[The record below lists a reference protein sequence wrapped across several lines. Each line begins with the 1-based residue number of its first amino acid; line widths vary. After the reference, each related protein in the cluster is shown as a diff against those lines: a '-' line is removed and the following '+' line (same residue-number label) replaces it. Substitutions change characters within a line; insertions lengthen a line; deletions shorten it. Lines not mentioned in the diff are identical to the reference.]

1 MMMELERASRLR
13 RDMPELKH
21 SETHRVFHGPGE
33 GTGTLQSITI
43 DRYGPYAWIT
53 AKSEIDRATKLLLID
68 FLQAEFKGA
77 VVMNRE
83 THGSLEMPT
92 LLFGEVPQER
102 FWVKEGALSF
112 SIQLLDTRH
121 PGLFLDLADVRAG
134 LVASQKDKS
143 VLNCFSYT
151 GSLSSAAFAGG
162 AKKVVSID
170 LSAKTLDWAKTNLE
184 KNRVHADQTHS
195 EWNDDVMSLL
205 PRWARRG
212 DRFDTVIS
220 DPPSFSRSKKG
231 TFSTQKDL
239 DTLHGILID
248 MLAPGGT
255 LISVINSEKVSVKAF
270 QASFENAADL
280 RSRYFTTVSEIRLPP
295 TFPLH
300 SDDFSEGYLKGL
312 IVEELAGPT
321 LPKV

>member
-1 MMMELERASRLR
+1 MIELEKAARLR
-13 RDMPELKH
+13 REMPELKH
-21 SETHRVFHGPGE
+21 SEAHRLFHGPGE
-33 GTGTLQSITI
+33 GTGTLKDITI

-53 AKSEIDRATKLLLID
+53 AKTELDSNTRAILIE
-68 FLQAEFKGA
+68 FLQSEFKGA

-83 THGSLEMPT
+83 THGSLEMPKV
-92 LLFGEVPQER
+92 LFGEVPADR
-102 FWVKEGALSF
+102 FWINEGALQF

-121 PGLFLDLADVRAG
+121 PGLFLDLAELR
-134 LVASQKDKS
+134 LKLTKTQKDKT
-143 VLNCFSYT
+143 VLNCFAYT
-151 GSLSSAAFAGG
+151 GSLGCAAFAAG
-162 AKKVVSID
+162 AKKVVSVD
-170 LSAKTLDWAKTNLE
+170 LSAKTLDWAKMNLE
-184 KNRVHADQTHS
+184 KNRVSPDQVHS

-255 LISVINSEKVSVKAF
+255 LISVINSEKISVKAF
-270 QASFENAADL
+270 QASFENAADM
-280 RSRYFTTVSEIRLPP
+280 RSRYFKTIQEIRLPRS
-295 TFPLH
+295 FPLH
-300 SDDFSEGYLKGL
+300 DDDFTEGYLKGL
-312 IVEELAGPT
+312 VTQELGPET
-321 LPKV
+321 A

>member
-1 MMMELERASRLR
+1 MNELEKAARLR
-13 RDMPELKH
+13 REMPELKH
-21 SETHRVFHGPGE
+21 SEAHRIFHGPGE
-33 GTGTLQSITI
+33 GSGTLQDITI

-53 AKSEIDRATKLLLID
+53 AKSGLDATTRRELTT

-83 THGSLEMPT
+83 THGSLDMPT
-92 LLFGEVPQER
+92 VLFGEVPSER
-102 FWVKEGALSF
+102 FWIQEGSLQF
-112 SIQLLDTRH
+112 SIQLLETRH
-121 PGLFLDLADVRAG
+121 PGLFLDLADLRSQ
-134 LVASQKDKS
+134 LVKTQKDKT
-143 VLNCFSYT
+143 VLNCFAYT
-151 GSLSSAAFAGG
+151 GSLGCAAFAGG

-170 LSAKTLDWAKTNLE
+170 LSAKTLDWAKTNFE
-184 KNRVHADQTHS
+184 KNRVHADQIHS

-239 DTLHGILID
+239 DALHGLLID

-255 LISVINSEKVSVKAF
+255 LISSINSEKVSVKAF
-270 QASFENAADL
+270 HASFENAADL
-280 RSRYFTTVSEIRLPP
+280 RSRYFKTIDEIRLPRS
-295 TFPLH
+295 FPLH
-300 SDDFSEGYLKGL
+300 PDDFNEGYLKGL
-312 IVEELAGPT
+312 ITKELGPET
-321 LPKV
+321 A